1 MQQIKAFITCIGNS
15 TLIHRIPCNSDQSPL
30 NIDDMQQ
37 NKAFL
42 ACIGNSTLIRRTLRI
57 TDVNLQV

>member
-1 MQQIKAFITCIGNS
+1 
-15 TLIHRIPCNSDQSPL
+15 
-30 NIDDMQQ
+30 MQQ

-57 TDVNLQV
+57 ADVNLQV